1 MRFLLIFS
9 KLELALTDAD
19 TIGGV
24 TWKREIN
31 SGDDF
36 SYGTAAMAE
45 VKFAIL
51 AESLPD
57 GVKLDGR
64 SFDLY
69 ISQEESGTPVWE
81 DYGIFTVKTV
91 VKSGHKLEVSAYDNM
106 HKFDIVIDEWLSE
119 QTFPMSYFGFV
130 YALSGHCGVK
140 LESINIFDYSY
151 ELEQNFSTPGITG
164 RMALSYASEMAGT
177 FAYILSG
184 NTSGRG
190 KLCLSQISDS
200 GVELDRSMYRTAK
213 VAEYTVLPTDKV
225 QIRTSENDIGVI
237 VGDGDN
243 PLIVENNPLL
253 YTSSAER
260 ITPVANALLERMAAV
275 TYAPATVELFRDYG
289 IDTGQYYYING
300 TKSLVMSKTMKSG
313 GVTFTCTGTAKR
325 SQIVSGQ
332 SFELIKMRGRANEL
346 ERTLE
351 RTLSRITDAE
361 GNASEALQTAN
372 KIEWIVDS
380 GTSASDFTITDRMAE
395 LISDNITLKG
405 KTIALTADSINISST
420 YFNVDTT
427 GAVSCAS
434 LSVTGDRST
443 IYISANNPA
452 SGVIRSTYSMEQ
464 RTFSEIRPSGF
475 YSSDYVTQG
484 GGLLSGSG
492 MQISGVNTYGYL
504 SANTHNMY
512 SMTLL
517 NQQTGTNTF
526 FANNSGY
533 NGYSTNV
540 VLVNGIFGVTGSK
553 SKVEPTEHYGNRL
566 MYSLESPNPLYSDF
580 GRASIADDGL
590 CYVFID
596 PVFYECIDN
605 NYDYFVFVQPENGG
619 EFAVIERTAD
629 HFKVQGTPGKSF
641 AWMLVTVQKGYSAT
655 RTEEI
660 AMPEPEP
667 VQTPD
672 PENVVYDAV
681 GDEILK
687 EFENQLG

>member
-1 MRFLLIFS
+1 VRF
-9 KLELALTDAD
+9 KLDFGSFTFTDAD
-19 TIGGV
+19 TMGGV

-36 SYGTAAMAE
+36 AYGTAAMAE

-57 GVKLDGR
+57 GVTLDDR
-64 SFDLY
+64 TFDLY
-69 ISQEESGTPVWE
+69 ISQVESGDAVWE

-213 VAEYTVLPTDKV
+213 VAEYTTLPTDKV

-237 VGDGDN
+237 VGNGDN

-275 TYAPATVELFRDYG
+275 TYVPATVELFRDYG

-300 TKSLVMSKTMKSG
+300 TKSLVMSKTMKPG

-361 GNASEALQTAN
+361 GNITTLEQTAASLTTQIEDTKGNISTLGQTVNGFETRISNAEGAISTVSQTAN
-372 KIEWIVDS
+372 KINWLVKS
-380 GTSASDFTITDRMAE
+380 GTDASNFEMTGRAISLVAQNINLTGYVTFTALSTVGQTTINGSNITTGTITADRIGANKN
-395 LISDNITLKG
+395 SYYITFGSPIYMSATYPQIYGLD
-405 KTIALTADSINISST
+405 AL
-420 YFNVDTT
+420 YFNGASTNCVIWGNNSTT
-427 GAVSCAS
+427 GQNAVQIRATGGLFYHNGVYNYSVLHSGNIAS
-434 LSVTGDRST
+434 
-443 IYISANNPA
+443 
-452 SGVIRSTYSMEQ
+452 
-464 RTFSEIRPSGF
+464 
-475 YSSDYVTQG
+475 YVTFQ
-484 GGLLSGSG
+484 
-492 MQISGVNTYGYL
+492 
-504 SANTHNMY
+504 
-512 SMTLL
+512 
-517 NQQTGTNTF
+517 
-526 FANNSGY
+526 
-533 NGYSTNV
+533 
-540 VLVNGIFGVTGSK
+540 
-553 SKVEPTEHYGNRL
+553 
-566 MYSLESPNPLYSDF
+566 
-580 GRASIADDGL
+580 
-590 CYVFID
+590 
-596 PVFYECIDN
+596 
-605 NYDYFVFVQPENGG
+605 
-619 EFAVIERTAD
+619 
-629 HFKVQGTPGKSF
+629 
-641 AWMLVTVQKGYSAT
+641 
-655 RTEEI
+655 
-660 AMPEPEP
+660 
-667 VQTPD
+667 
-672 PENVVYDAV
+672 
-681 GDEILK
+681 
-687 EFENQLG
+687 